1 MAASVGEVVA
11 SGAIVGAVAHAV
23 RARAGRRRK
32 TRLRLVML
40 VPN

>member
-1 MAASVGEVVA
+1 MAATVGEVVA
-11 SGAIVGAVAHAV
+11 IVVIVGAVAHAV
-23 RARAGRRRK
+23 KARAGRRKK